1 MKKVLLSVALLMA
14 IACGAQAQK
23 RVSGFTFSMSEDMGG
38 QTLTIN
44 GKGTLTY
51 NENSELASIGLSA
64 TAMGYQFD
72 LMSQTF
78 TYGNNTITSHA
89 NVMADEGSVE
99 YTVKSDLSDG
109 LVQTD
114 TYTTSTGKTF
124 SYDYTYTDGHL
135 TEMEGTNED
144 GKAQYVKLTWTDG
157 NISKIEEYENNELV
171 STITAEYTDL
181 AFVPEVTW
189 LSPIFD
195 PSLLTEY
202 NSIGLLP
209 IKEHGLTCKNLPS
222 KVTYDVTNDESENN
236 EFTYTLNDDNYVT
249 DVKLYDTESDM
260 ATYATFSWEDD
271 PTSINGVNTTEDG
284 QPSAIYNINGQRT
297 NNLTHGMNILRMK
310 DGKTRKVM
318 VK

>member
-23 RVSGFTFSMSEDMGG
+23 RVSGFTFDMTEDLGE
-38 QTLTIN
+38 QSLTIN

-51 NENSELASIGLSA
+51 NDNNELASMGISA

-72 LMSQTF
+72 MMSQTF
-78 TYGNNTITSHA
+78 TYGDNTITSHA
-89 NVMADEGSVE
+89 NVMVDEGSVE

-124 SYDYTYTDGHL
+124 CYDYTYTDGQL
-135 TEMEGTNED
+135 TEIDGTNEN

-157 NISKIEEYENNELV
+157 NISKVEEYEDDQLV
-171 STITAEYTDL
+171 ATTTAEYTDL
-181 AFVPEVTW
+181 AFVQEVTW
-189 LSPIFD
+189 LSPILD
-195 PSLLTEY
+195 LNSLTEY
-202 NSIGLLP
+202 CTVGLLP
-209 IKEHGLTCKNLPS
+209 LKAHGLMCKNLPS
-222 KVTYDVTNDESENN
+222 KLTCVYTNDDKEAN
-236 EFTYTLNDDNYVT
+236 EFTYTLNEDNYVT
-249 DVKLYDTESDM
+249 SVKLYDSESDM
-260 ATYATFSWEDD
+260 TTNATFSWEDD
-271 PTSINGVNTTEDG
+271 PTSINGVNATENG
-284 QPSAIYNINGQRT
+284 QPSAIYNVNGQRT